1 MNDRERVLA
10 ILQGRTPDR
19 VPWLGDLTYW
29 AHALEVRGEVPPGF
43 QRSPAYYD
51 WHRELGVGF
60 YLQGYEPFRRVL
72 DGSVRIEEQRDGRE
86 FRRTYHTPVGSI
98 TEVEVYLP
106 ESYTHAYTQ
115 RLVKTRDDL
124 AVLRYIF
131 EHATFEPDYAEAA
144 RRHALVQDLGVV
156 LCYLPKTPFMQMAV
170 LLAGIESVIGLYMD
184 ARDELEATLALIEK
198 KSDEAAE
205 IALASPA
212 ECLMIPENLSS
223 EVVGKR
229 FFERYVRGYEEK
241 WNRRIREAGKFSFVH
256 LDGTTRGLIREVA
269 STGFRVIE
277 AVTPK
282 PVGDITLAEMVE
294 RVAPVRQPGVP
305 PCILWGGLPGI
316 YFTDLISDAEFER
329 HVREMLALMV
339 TEPRF
344 VLGVADQVPPD
355 GQRRRVAQV
364 VELVERYGCYPA
376 TDTR

>member
-10 ILQGRTPDR
+10 LLQGNTPDR

-29 AHALEVRGEVPPGF
+29 AHALEVRGEVPPHF
-43 QRSPAYYD
+43 QSSPAYYD

-72 DGSVRIEEQRDGRE
+72 DDTVHIEEQRHGRE
-86 FRRTYHTPVGSI
+86 YRRTYHTPVGSI
-98 TEVEVYLP
+98 TEIEVYLP
-106 ESYTHAYTQ
+106 ESYTQAYTQ
-115 RLVKTRDDL
+115 RLVKTREDL

-131 EHATFEPDYAEAA
+131 EHATFVPDYEEAA

-156 LCYLPKTPFMQMAV
+156 LCYLPKSPFMQLTA
-170 LLAGIESVIGLYMD
+170 LLAGIESVVGLWME
-184 ARDELEATLALIEK
+184 ARDEFEAALAVIEQ
-198 KSDEAAE
+198 KSDEAAAL
-205 IALASPA
+205 ALASPA

-229 FFERYVRGYEEK
+229 FFERYLRGYQEK
-241 WNRRIREAGKFSFVH
+241 WNAAIRAAGKYSFVH
-256 LDGTTRGLIREVA
+256 LDGTTRGLIRELA

-282 PVGDITLAEMVE
+282 PVGDITMQEMAE
-294 RVAPVRQPGVP
+294 RVEPTRQPGQP
-305 PCILWGGLPGI
+305 PCVLWGGVPGV
-316 YFTDLISDAEFER
+316 YFTDLVSDEEFDR
-329 HVREMLALMV
+329 HVREVLGLMV

-355 GQRRRVAQV
+355 GLRRRVARV
-364 VELVERYGCYPA
+364 VELVERYGWY
-376 TDTR
+376 